1 MPLPGD
7 ANLSSVARGLG
18 DLILTGS
25 RVCLEMVDT
34 PEHPE
39 HDEKNHWS
47 LGHPTFQT
55 NLYISWLTDEQTVGM
70 LLGDLLSGA
79 RS

>member
-1 MPLPGD
+1 MPMPGD

-34 PEHPE
+34 PEH
-39 HDEKNHWS
+39 DEKNHWS

-55 NLYISWLTDEQTVGM
+55 NLYISWLTCSDEQTVGM
-70 LLGDLLSGA
+70 FLVDLLSGA